1 MNHKETGVFFKYV
14 IAFLKKYSYKT
25 KEELKKDILYFKMT
39 REQQEY
45 IDQYI
50 YGRED
55 MRAIHKRK
63 GKPEVKP
70 KQGELFK

>member
-1 MNHKETGVFFKYV
+1 MNRKETGVFFKYV

-45 IDQYI
+45 IDQYV
-50 YGRED
+50 YGREE
-55 MRAIHKRK
+55 MRGLHERK
-63 GKPEVKP
+63 GKQEIKP
-70 KQGELFK
+70 KQEQLF